1 MSTMDIYAQSTLNN
15 TNDLPY
21 GDATYQIVDEA
32 EGGVIAY
39 CHRDSADRI
48 VAALIEADNR
58 TIPASTL
65 GPLIQALET
74 CRPNAPVFVDYRGQ
88 LLHPG
93 VATYYRGYHDELAIS
108 PDGIGRDTVSDLVLT
123 LRTILRDGFTR
134 PGIETAAYETT
145 GVWVAKYR
153 DASDLHVTG
162 VRVERHRVVILTED
176 RS

>member
-1 MSTMDIYAQSTLNN
+1 MDIYAESALHN
-15 TNDLPY
+15 TETLPY
-21 GDATYQIVDEA
+21 GDDTSQIVDEA

-48 VAALIEADNR
+48 VAALRAVDNR

-65 GPLIQALET
+65 GSLVEALES
-74 CRPNAPVFVDYRGQ
+74 CSPSAPVFVDYRGH

-108 PDGIGRDTVSDLVLT
+108 PDGIGRDKVSDLVLT

-134 PGIETAAYETT
+134 PGTETAADEST

-153 DASDLHVTG
+153 DASDLHVVG
-162 VRVERHRVVILTED
+162 VRAERSRVVILTED